1 MHVLLRFL
9 HKITCVH
16 CCCMRVQ
23 CFRITYDISRGVC
36 TRGCMFSHT
45 HMCFSWLVHV
55 VQDFG
60 INKIQMFL
68 WNIHR
73 YVYIYCQC
81 SVAAKGRWSV
91 AVQSMV
97 LGRSPGHHNQT
108 VNSFM
113 TLFLPSTEPPPCSP
127 GRSVFEVVMSVN
139 DVMFLF
145 LNDFGPPLLM
155 AY

>member
-1 MHVLLRFL
+1 MTFIAKVSKCHLSKLDVTSGKKLSWPPRTVRSGVLPSRTLA
-9 HKITCVH
+9 
-16 CCCMRVQ
+16 MRRKSV
-23 CFRITYDISRGVC
+23 RTKSR
-36 TRGCMFSHT
+36 TFAFAAYLSLSRYR
-45 HMCFSWLVHV
+45 
-55 VQDFG
+55 
-60 INKIQMFL
+60 
-68 WNIHR
+68 HR